1 MSTSD
6 VVFIAGVVLL
16 GFALFAVRPVIQSWL
31 MDLTP
36 PRLGGSAISLMFG
49 TQAALSAIVPIIG
62 GILADVWSLTVVFY
76 FLAGTMLAASF
87 RVYLSPHHN
96 PETAASARRAD

>member
-1 MSTSD
+1 VSTSD

-16 GFALFAVRPVIQSWL
+16 GFALFAVRPVIHRWL

-36 PRLGGSAISLMFG
+36 PRLGGSAISLLFG

-62 GILADVWSLTVVFY
+62 GIIADVWGRTVVFY
-76 FLAGTMLAASF
+76 FLVGTTFVPSF
-87 RVYLSPHHN
+87 LVYLLPHHN
-96 PETAASARRAD
+96 PETAASVRRAD